1 MKNRHNICVCRFFV
15 VPLRQISKVSVMD
28 KQIPHVTRD
37 EYAQDFAQ
45 IIQIIEQNRSQA
57 IQVINHASVLTAW
70 QVGAYVSDKIKNA
83 SWGSKV
89 VQQLTEYIHTQN
101 PTLKGWSKRTIYK
114 MVQFYETYSMTQ
126 FIERATSLKLL
137 SKPSDE
143 IEPISSAQI
152 VPPAVTQIVSTPLI
166 QNGFHSI
173 CATQNGT
180 ITVVVNAY
188 WLDEPSVQQW
198 FPSTK
203 SN

>member
-1 MKNRHNICVCRFFV
+1 
-15 VPLRQISKVSVMD
+15 MD

-152 VPPAVTQIVSTPLI
+152 VPPAVTQMGPSLIVPPAAAQI
-166 QNGFHSI
+166 
-173 CATQNGT
+173 
-180 ITVVVNAY
+180 
-188 WLDEPSVQQW
+188 
-198 FPSTK
+198 
-203 SN
+203 SNFLLRTT